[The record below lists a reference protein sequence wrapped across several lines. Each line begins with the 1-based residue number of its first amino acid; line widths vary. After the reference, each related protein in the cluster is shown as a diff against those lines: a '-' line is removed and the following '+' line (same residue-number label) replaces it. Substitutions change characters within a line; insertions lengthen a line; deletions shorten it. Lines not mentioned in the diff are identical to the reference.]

1 MKLNI
6 CTTLQDLTKKR
17 MLPMKPPTAEE
28 ALMGQISSGL
38 ATIKEQVEAND
49 TEKYEAM
56 AETLLENYT
65 PLQLV
70 SAYLKAVSPDDASA
84 VQLKLHQNVHYR
96 RRGRNNHGHGNNRKL
111 GYKGGYKGKRRD
123 GGYQGN
129 RDGKRSYDK
138 KRNFGDKRKTLS
150 VISKSVRVNNHQ
162 YVNRPGHSC
171 NQ

>member
-1 MKLNI
+1 
-6 CTTLQDLTKKR
+6 

-84 VQLKLHQNVHYR
+84 VPVKITPERPLP
-96 RRGRNNHGHGNNRKL
+96 RRGRNNHGHGNNRG

-162 YVNRPGHSC
+162 YVNRPVIHA